1 MKYSHSFAG
10 TGASAHY
17 DAPVRQRAL
26 GTASVTAVGIGEVSL
41 VTADRRGLDARDVER
56 AVTEALELGITLLE
70 VAAEEAAERGCAD
83 VIRTL
88 RMRDRVVLA
97 TRVPLV
103 SERVGV
109 PIRDVLQDRLPALYV
124 QERVEATLRATRL
137 DALPFAQ
144 LPLQITWRAS
154 TAWPELVGTCAR
166 LVQEGKVMQWG
177 ALVDPTE
184 STGRDGEPDLATQLA
199 AEPWLVGVQAPYNL
213 CDRAAEPLIASKLCV
228 LARHPLAGGALG
240 GILGPG
246 VRLTPRDDRN
256 VLDPAMLE
264 QIAVG
269 VAHLAAE
276 VRHEPRAARSCA
288 AARSI
293 VERNR
298 RPDHVEASSA
308 GELALRFV
316 LDRGAIAM
324 PRLHRREHH
333 IDALSAA
340 IAPPLSPE
348 LVARLDSL
356 FAPPSKIDEER

>member
-1 MKYSHSFAG
+1 M
-10 TGASAHY
+10 
-17 DAPVRQRAL
+17 RQRAL
-26 GTASVTAVGIGEVSL
+26 GAVTVSAIGLGDVSL
-41 VTADRRGLDARDVER
+41 VTADRRGLDARDLDR
-56 AVTEALELGITLLE
+56 AVHEALELGITLID
-70 VAAEEAAERGCAD
+70 VAPEEAAERGCGD
-83 VIRTL
+83 VVRTL
-88 RMRDRVVLA
+88 RLRDKVVLA

-103 SERVGV
+103 SERMGV

-124 QERVEATLRATRL
+124 QERIEASLRATKL

-154 TAWPELVGTCAR
+154 SAWPELVGTCAR
-166 LVQEGKVMQWG
+166 LVHEGKVLQWG
-177 ALVDPTE
+177 AVVDPGE

-199 AEPWLVGVQAPYNL
+199 AEPWLVGIQVPYNL
-213 CDRAAEPLIASKLCV
+213 CDRTAEPLLAAKLPV

-256 VLDPAMLE
+256 VLDPVALE
-264 QIAVG
+264 QISVG
-269 VAHLAAE
+269 VAHLAML
-276 VRHEPRAARSCA
+276 VRREPRAARSSA

-293 VERNR
+293 VERGR
-298 RPDHVEASSA
+298 RPDHVEAMSA

-316 LDRGAIAM
+316 LDRGAFVL
-324 PRLHRREHH
+324 PRLHRREHL

-348 LVARLDSL
+348 LVATLDAL
-356 FAPPSKIDEER
+356 FAPPTTIADDDRR